1 VHGLMTKPP
10 DYQSGKKY
18 PLILW
23 IHGGPDMQDDHGLP
37 FNLYPLQVE
46 RQMFAAQGYV
56 VLAVNYRGGSGR
68 GAAYTKSIAADWGNK
83 EVQDVLAAV
92 DYAISSGVADPNKL
106 GVGGWSYGG
115 MMTDFTIAS
124 DARFKVAMAGAGIGN
139 ELGMYGSDQYIR
151 QYNNEIGP
159 PWKNLDTWIKISYP
173 FYHADRIKTPT
184 LFMVGRADF
193 NVPLV
198 GTEQMYQALRT
209 LGIPTQLVIYPDQFH
224 IFTRP
229 SYVHD
234 RMERYLAW
242 WDKYL
247 KQ

>member
-1 VHGLMTKPP
+1 
-10 DYQSGKKY
+10 
-18 PLILW
+18 
-23 IHGGPDMQDDHGLP
+23 
-37 FNLYPLQVE
+37 
-46 RQMFAAQGYV
+46 
-56 VLAVNYRGGSGR
+56 
-68 GAAYTKSIAADWGNK
+68 
-83 EVQDVLAAV
+83 
-92 DYAISSGVADPNKL
+92 
-106 GVGGWSYGG
+106 

-124 DARFKVAMAGAGIGN
+124 DPRYKVAMAGAGIGN

-184 LFMVGRADF
+184 LFMVGRSDF

-198 GTEQMYQALRT
+198 GTEQMYQSLRT

-229 SYVHD
+229 ELHPRSHGTLPRLVGQISEVVKLVCVASDKQIAKRPD
-234 RMERYLAW
+234 RRSENANGRASR
-242 WDKYL
+242 
-247 KQ
+247 